1 MSKLR
6 ANIKSSE
13 AKDRSD
19 LFKLLCEKRGLDY
32 KKTKS
37 DLGVASIVSIQN
49 IFDLCKQESLKFEV
63 DFENKS
69 CTVEFEEKEAR
80 AVANVDKIDP
90 IFANQEEE
98 EESDD
103 DEDSEEDL
111 DDDGSEELEFL

>member
-1 MSKLR
+1 MSRKR
-6 ANIKSSE
+6 ASIKSSE

-32 KKTKS
+32 KKNKA

-49 IFDLCKQESLKFEV
+49 LFDLCKQESLKIEV

-69 CTVEFEEKEAR
+69 CTVEFEEKEAPT
-80 AVANVDKIDP
+80 VANVDEIDP
-90 IFANQEEE
+90 IFAKQEGE

-103 DEDSEEDL
+103 DEEEEGEESDDEDL
-111 DDDGSEELEFL
+111 SFL

>member
-1 MSKLR
+1 MSRKR
-6 ANIKSSE
+6 ASIKSSE

-49 IFDLCKQESLKFEV
+49 IFDLCKQESLKIEV

-69 CTVEFEEKEAR
+69 CAVEFEEKEAP

-90 IFANQEEE
+90 IFAEQEGK
-98 EESDD
+98 EESD